1 VEPDSAAGFKQ
12 GALVEMKERAKALA
26 GTNQN
31 ELFAARKLEVS
42 LATPAT
48 PLGHGEG
55 TSTTQKK
62 YRLPAPKAETIIR
75 HHAFSACC

>member
-1 VEPDSAAGFKQ
+1 
-12 GALVEMKERAKALA
+12 MKEKAKALVR
-26 GTNQN
+26 TNQN

-48 PLGHGEG
+48 PLGHGER

-75 HHAFSACC
+75 QHAFSASC